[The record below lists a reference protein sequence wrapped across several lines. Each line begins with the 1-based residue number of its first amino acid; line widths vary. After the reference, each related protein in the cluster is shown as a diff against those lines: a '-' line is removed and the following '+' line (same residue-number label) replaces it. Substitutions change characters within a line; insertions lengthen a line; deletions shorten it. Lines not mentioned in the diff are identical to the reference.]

1 MGLGGLAG
9 AQAGGLGGL
18 GGLAGLSG
26 LGGLAT
32 GLVGG
37 LEQQRLETL
46 IQDAVRKVKLKG
58 LLF

>member
-18 GGLAGLSG
+18 GGLSG